1 VSLNIRNCELTVAS
15 CLIKKRGWFGDK
27 EKEPNGRKPNGN
39 HHREEENDAAFGPI
53 HTF

>member
-1 VSLNIRNCELTVAS
+1 VPNQKARVVW
-15 CLIKKRGWFGDK
+15 GK

-39 HHREEENDAAFGPI
+39 HHREEENYAAFGPI